1 MNRLYGNEE
10 VRRLTYNFLIAGV
23 LMFICAYFMMMLGVN
38 NLNREYISNNKVI
51 AGRILSKYPGA
62 ADDIVTVFT
71 KGADES
77 EVKSSSKVL
86 SDYGYD
92 EKLDAY
98 KNPAVN
104 KFLNDASLKVFI
116 FLIISI
122 AVIYFIVIN
131 ELSGIFKKIRGFSS
145 AAEEIVEGNF
155 ERKFPDMHEGD
166 FYILGCEFNFMA
178 KRLKETLKK
187 LQDDKVYLQ
196 DAISDISHQ
205 LKTPLSAVIMF
216 NSLME
221 DDESMEI
228 EDRAKMLKESGS
240 QLSRMEWLIKSLLK
254 LARIDA
260 GAVKFKRDE
269 NNLSKTIESAISSI
283 EMNAREKEQEIVIT
297 GKKDIIF
304 RHDADWLS
312 EAVTNIIKN
321 AVEHTQH
328 GGKIEISTLETPL
341 SVQIFIRDNGE
352 GIKKDE
358 LPKIFKRFYK
368 GENSVNPSSIGIG
381 LALTKSII
389 EGQMG
394 SITVASEEGKGTQF
408 NITFLKTV
416 I

>member
-1 MNRLYGNEE
+1 MIRLYGNEE
-10 VRRLTYNFLIAGV
+10 VRSMTYKFLIVSV
-23 LMFICAYFMMMLGVN
+23 LMLLCAYFMMLFSVN
-38 NLNREYISNNKVI
+38 NLNKEYIRNNKVI
-51 AGRILSKYPGA
+51 AGRILSKYPEA
-62 ADDIVTVFT
+62 AGDIITVFT
-71 KGADES
+71 KGADDR
-77 EVKSSSKVL
+77 EVKASSSVL

-104 KFLNDASLKVFI
+104 KFLNDTSFKMSV

-122 AVIYFIVIN
+122 AAIYFIVIN
-131 ELSGIFKKIRGFSS
+131 EFSGIFKKVREFSS
-145 AAEEIVEGNF
+145 AAEDIVEGNF
-155 ERKFPDMHEGD
+155 ERKFPDIHEGD
-166 FYILGCEFNFMA
+166 FYILGCEFNVMA
-178 KRLKETLKK
+178 KRLKETLKR
-187 LQDDKVYLQ
+187 LHDDKVYLQ

-221 DDESMEI
+221 DDENMEI
-228 EDRAKMLKESGS
+228 EERTKMLEESDS

-260 GAVKFKRDE
+260 GAVVFKRDE
-269 NNLSKTIESAISSI
+269 NNLSKTIESAISPI
-283 EMNAREKEQEIVIT
+283 EIKASEKGQEIVVT
-297 GKKDIIF
+297 GKKDIML
-304 RHDADWLS
+304 RHDPDWLS
-312 EAVTNIIKN
+312 EAITNIIKN
-321 AVEHTQH
+321 AVEHTPH
-328 GGKIEISTLETPL
+328 GGRIEVSTLETPL
-341 SVQIFIRDNGE
+341 SVQVFIKDNGE

-394 SITVASEEGKGTQF
+394 SITVASEEEKGTQF

>member
-23 LMFICAYFMMMLGVN
+23 LMLICAYFMMMLGVN
-38 NLNREYISNNKVI
+38 NLNREYINNNKVI
-51 AGRILSKYPGA
+51 AGRILSNYPGA
-62 ADDIVTVFT
+62 ADDIITVFT

-122 AVIYFIVIN
+122 TAIYFIVIS

-228 EDRAKMLKESGS
+228 EERAKMLKESES

-269 NNLSKTIESAISSI
+269 NNLSKTIENAISSI
-283 EMNAREKEQEIVIT
+283 EMNAREKRQEVVIT

-304 RHDADWLS
+304 KHDADWLS
-312 EAVTNIIKN
+312 EAFTNIIKN

-341 SVQIFIRDNGE
+341 SVQIFIKDNGE

-358 LPKIFKRFYK
+358 LSKIFKRFYK